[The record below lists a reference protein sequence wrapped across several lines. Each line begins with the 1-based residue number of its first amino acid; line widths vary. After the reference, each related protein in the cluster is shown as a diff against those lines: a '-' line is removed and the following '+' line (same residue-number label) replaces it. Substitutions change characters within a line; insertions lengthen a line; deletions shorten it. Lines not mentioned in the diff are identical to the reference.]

1 MVEHWDHNPNVES
14 SNLSFIKMLLKIP
27 FLFFSSILLLSA
39 TLVITLQN
47 SVHSVIC
54 LVLSFIASACI
65 LLLLEC
71 EFFAFIFLIVYVGAI
86 AVLFLFV
93 VMMLDTKYL
102 VTNKRNPFKYFFF
115 GIFSALNFL
124 FFTLTLIND
133 FFSSNNYINLEIFS
147 QFTRIQ
153 FWREDIIIEIEALGQ
168 LLYTHFVLHFLIA
181 GLILFLSI
189 LGVVALST
197 TLSEKKLIRDVKPT
211 SRVNKF

>member
-1 MVEHWDHNPNVES
+1 M
-14 SNLSFIKMLLKIP
+14 LIKFP
-27 FLFFSSILLLSA
+27 FLFFSTVLLLSSV
-39 TLVITLQN
+39 LVITLQN

-54 LVLSFIASACI
+54 LVLSFLASACL

-102 VTNKRNPFKYFFF
+102 VISKRNPLKYFFF
-115 GIFSALNFL
+115 GIFSALTFL

-133 FFSSNNYINLEIFS
+133 FFSSNSYINSEIYESFS
-147 QFTRIQ
+147 RIQ
-153 FWREDIIIEIEALGQ
+153 FWREDIIIEVEALGQ
-168 LLYTHFVLHFLIA
+168 LLYTHFVLHFLIG

-197 TLSEKKLIRDVKPT
+197 NFSEKKLKRDIKQT
-211 SRVNKF
+211 SRSSKF

>member
-1 MVEHWDHNPNVES
+1 MLIKLP
-14 SNLSFIKMLLKIP
+14 FI
-27 FLFFSSILLLSA
+27 FFSIVLLLSSV
-39 TLVITLQN
+39 LVITLQN

-54 LVLSFIASACI
+54 LVLSFLASACL

-102 VTNKRNPFKYFFF
+102 VTSKRNPFKYFFF
-115 GIFSALNFL
+115 GIFSALTFL

-133 FFSSNNYINLEIFS
+133 FFSSNVYINSKIYENFL
-147 QFTRIQ
+147 RIQ
-153 FWREDIIIEIEALGQ
+153 FWREDIIIEVEALGQ
-168 LLYTHFVLHFLIA
+168 LLYTHFVLHFLIG
-181 GLILFLSI
+181 GLVLFLSI

-197 TLSEKKLIRDVKPT
+197 NYSEKKLMRDIKQT
-211 SRVNKF
+211 SRNSSKF

>member
-1 MVEHWDHNPNVES
+1 M
-14 SNLSFIKMLLKIP
+14 LIKFP
-27 FLFFSSILLLSA
+27 FLFFSIVLLLSSV
-39 TLVITLQN
+39 LVITLQN

-54 LVLSFIASACI
+54 LVLSFLASACL

-102 VTNKRNPFKYFFF
+102 VISKRNPFKYFFF
-115 GIFSALNFL
+115 GIFSALTFL
-124 FFTLTLIND
+124 FFTLTLISD
-133 FFSSNNYINLEIFS
+133 FFSSNSYINSEIYESFS
-147 QFTRIQ
+147 RIQ
-153 FWREDIIIEIEALGQ
+153 FWREDIIIEVEALGQ
-168 LLYTHFVLHFLIA
+168 LLYTHFVLHFLIG

-197 TLSEKKLIRDVKPT
+197 NFSEKKLKRDIKQT
-211 SRVNKF
+211 SRSSKF